1 MKETYYTAKATAA
14 TNQVIKIQGTISKLK
29 CLNAA
34 NYNLTF
40 ADSYLQGCALAEPS
54 GPWHLT
60 FALQQLEN
68 LSFLSYKSS
77 AEHPRFYRFKALGS
91 LQFSLGHSRLDLL

>member
-1 MKETYYTAKATAA
+1 MIRKKMKETYYTAKATAA

-40 ADSYLQGCALAEPS
+40 AD
-54 GPWHLT
+54 
-60 FALQQLEN
+60 N
-68 LSFLSYKSS
+68 
-77 AEHPRFYRFKALGS
+77 
-91 LQFSLGHSRLDLL
+91 